1 MKISVDQ
8 LKQTCLKALRYY
20 GYTQDEAQTIQ
31 DVLMYAQLRGNNQG
45 VVKLV
50 GAGLP
55 KDPKAS
61 TITVRKETSI
71 SALLDAG
78 RNAGMVVMM
87 RAVDVALQKA
97 REHGIGIVGTIGTVG
112 STGAIG
118 YFARQIAESGF
129 IGIIA
134 SGSPETVAMFGSYEP
149 IFGTNPLAFGVP
161 TKGEPVVFDMATA
174 AIARYGVIEAQTA
187 GRALPEGVAYD
198 NNGNLTTDPGA
209 ALQGAI
215 RAFGGYKG
223 AGLALMVE
231 ILTRPLIGAKT
242 VDGRKTNV
250 GNLVVA
256 LDPGL
261 LVERDDFN
269 AEMTTLINRVKDTK
283 KLPGVAEIDV
293 PGERGNRIWQ
303 EIERTGQIEI
313 EPNLWQ
319 QLQDVAARFKG

>member
-1 MKISVDQ
+1 MANREYLTVRPHAKRNTIQPRFRLPQDQGNAMKISVDQ

-20 GYTQDEAQTIQ
+20 GYTQEEAQTIQ

-61 TITVRKETSI
+61 TITIRKESPVLM
-71 SALLDAG
+71 LLDGG

-87 RAVDVALQKA
+87 RAVDVAVEKA

-118 YFARQIAESGF
+118 YFARKIAEAGF
-129 IGIIA
+129 IGIVG

-161 TKGEPVVFDMATA
+161 TQQEPVVFDMATA

-215 RAFGGYKG
+215 
-223 AGLALMVE
+223 
-231 ILTRPLIGAKT
+231 
-242 VDGRKTNV
+242 
-250 GNLVVA
+250 
-256 LDPGL
+256 
-261 LVERDDFN
+261 
-269 AEMTTLINRVKDTK
+269 
-283 KLPGVAEIDV
+283 
-293 PGERGNRIWQ
+293 
-303 EIERTGQIEI
+303 
-313 EPNLWQ
+313 
-319 QLQDVAARFKG
+319 